1 MLFREAC
8 ELLHDLIA
16 FFEYQSEGFLLCVME
31 QLAFHGDLLWAT
43 ICWRSRLRS
52 CRFFMMLPK
61 SALAASLS
69 HGSREA
75 HPTNGLL
82 LMVRARREL

>member
-1 MLFREAC
+1 VGDYLLAQPAT
-8 ELLHDLIA
+8 ELSV
-16 FFEYQSEGFLLCVME
+16 FYE
-31 QLAFHGDLLWAT
+31 
-43 ICWRSRLRS
+43 
-52 CRFFMMLPK
+52 LPK

-82 LMVRARREL
+82 LMVRARRELEPAIASRYFFDARFMSVLFRRPTA

>member
-1 MLFREAC
+1 VGDYLLAQPAT
-8 ELLHDLIA
+8 ELSV
-16 FFEYQSEGFLLCVME
+16 FYE
-31 QLAFHGDLLWAT
+31 
-43 ICWRSRLRS
+43 
-52 CRFFMMLPK
+52 LPK